1 MYVYASTALAYFI
14 AIGCKQTC
22 YPNQILI
29 IDGSTD
35 EATQKV
41 IAESTFVNLQY
52 YKYRQKHAD
61 SPNKGTM
68 VSQE

>member
-1 MYVYASTALAYFI
+1 MSTALAYFI
-14 AIGCKQTC
+14 AIGLKQTC

-41 IAESTFVNLQY
+41 IAESTL
-52 YKYRQKHAD
+52 
-61 SPNKGTM
+61 
-68 VSQE
+68 

>member
-1 MYVYASTALAYFI
+1 MRPQPLLTLLQSVA
-14 AIGCKQTC
+14 KQTC

-41 IAESTFVNLQY
+41 IAESTFCEFAVL
-52 YKYRQKHAD
+52 
-61 SPNKGTM
+61 
-68 VSQE
+68 